1 MKAFFLPLL
10 LLTSLAGSAQ
20 YYYKDIIGTRESSD
34 MIRNYMKN
42 KVSRVE
48 LTSFNS
54 TNQKD
59 ENFFVEQ
66 KYDPA
71 NQSLRTTTRS
81 YITDE
86 SLLIAYVNQTGNVIR
101 TLDSSCLLYTSDAA
115 DE

>member
-1 MKAFFLPLL
+1 MKAFFLPFFLL
-10 LLTSLAGSAQ
+10 ACLAGSAQ

-42 KVSRVE
+42 KVSRVQ

-71 NQSLRTTTRS
+71 THSLSTTTRS
-81 YITDE
+81 YITNE
-86 SLLIAYVNQTGNVIR
+86 SILISFVNEAGNVIR
-101 TLDSSCLLYTSDAA
+101 TLDSSSEVVSVTTY
-115 DE
+115 EY